1 MVMKQGSF
9 LLRIVLMTVSLALG
23 ILLPLKAVQFCSA
36 FAQEAQNPG
45 LLFYLSGDKG
55 FTADYAAG
63 GDPEPNFLRDVKI
76 IPDGAK
82 GPGFQCENSQL
93 MSYWAPGNIYAERGT
108 LSFFWRSRDPVGK
121 VQFPIFRVGYADHS
135 SWDMVWLRID
145 YNGNGFDAFVTDANL
160 GRARVSYA
168 MPSFPKPDQ
177 WAHLAVAWDE
187 TQGIWFYVNGTLAA
201 KKDTTCV
208 LYSGLDQ
215 FGPHSRIISPYQ
227 VQSEYN
233 FKRGG
238 DIDEIRIY
246 DRMLSPE
253 NIMSLSKGDAP
264 VEIPSLVRDLNN
276 QEWKNEWFLRYGW
289 NRPNDISPALI
300 ESAVSVRKVEIHDVY
315 DIKRWWWKGT
325 DGIRETT
332 WPGVYNRSRI
342 IGRNDYFQLPD
353 WDCYSNSGKSVTFF
367 MPDEPWNHL
376 EISGAAYGTM
386 SLLSYDMEKQANT
399 EKVLFSRPK
408 NQERTFHLLPQP
420 VTGQKIR
427 FDNIEQET
435 PIGELSAYY
444 VTGGREPQGISKLT
458 YTLTGKAEPDNT
470 NLESL
475 IRFINGRYT
484 ADERSIMV
492 ALPGGAPR
500 TTKTSAPSGNM
511 LPLVHILIP
520 CEFRGGLTMK
530 DFTRFSYTWENMNAG
545 LDGIAIDIPPLS
557 VKPTHGDYFP
567 LNIQVKDP
575 IWPYRNLFDFT
586 FSVVPGQK
594 KTLWMDTRDR
604 ILPNGKSLYITIA
617 GAGADFGPASLEGAQ
632 IRLVFKPRED
642 ASPEHEL
649 DRFTQVRDNYAHLV
663 EEYPNSRRLKLYARF
678 EADCADLLRINP
690 NHYPGLNYWY
700 DNNKEQAHPKFVQP
714 AAPAGVPLWAFRQVE
729 DLKYLK
735 RFVNWWIDNRQIPN
749 GEFGGGL
756 SDDGDLTNW
765 WPGTA
770 LMGCTP
776 DKIKES
782 LLREM
787 EAFYDLGLFT
797 KGLST
802 IQTDELHTYEE
813 GIEVLPQVMLLD
825 YANPKVVERI
835 METSKALEGITGV
848 NKAGHRHIKS
858 SYFSGTKIAEEG
870 VWEWIK
876 PYSHLILH
884 PALALVEYNGN
895 PQAKKLMLELA
906 DGILAHRKKDA
917 QGNYT
922 IDTSINFRTDEG
934 IPSGLG
940 TLTHLFYA
948 AWRWTGDE
956 KYLQPLLDAGPGV
969 LGTIEGNALDTMG
982 KRDTWG
988 RQIAASV
995 TPQSSSD
1002 HSRHIAWQVTGN
1014 KENLE
1019 YYYADQIEDAALR
1032 EYINTEGSLWSD
1044 RVTVSNSELQRSRLG
1059 GVAIVRLGIYPG
1071 HAVSWKFKSPA
1082 SDENLAILI
1091 PDATPTGMKIIAYN
1105 FDNSPVFQAE
1115 MTAWDI
1121 DPGVWEITQ
1130 GVDTDGDDEP
1140 DKGARTWSADL
1151 ERTGTLNIDFAPR
1164 STTILIL
1171 KQKSKGIPYWERPD
1185 LGIGKDDVTVQGN
1198 TVKVRVHS
1206 LGSVDAP
1213 ASTAVIR
1220 DKSGKVIASAS
1231 VPALKAPVDLLP
1243 KTAEV
1248 TFRIPAKTDIEGCE
1262 VCLDP
1267 EKKIKEITVCNN
1279 SVMIEEGTKAKK

>member
-1 MVMKQGSF
+1 MKQGS
-9 LLRIVLMTVSLALG
+9 LLQRIVLLSALMAPGTLLSGTVLHFS
-23 ILLPLKAVQFCSA
+23 SA
-36 FAQEAQNPG
+36 FAYDAKNPG
-45 LLFYLSGDKG
+45 LIFYLSGDKG

-76 IPDGAK
+76 IPNGAK
-82 GPGFQCENSQL
+82 GPGFQCENTQL

-108 LSFFWRSRDPVGK
+108 LAFFWRSRDPVGK

-177 WAHLAVAWDE
+177 WVHLALAWDE
-187 TQGIWFYVNGTLAA
+187 TQGIRFYVNGALAA
-201 KKDTTCV
+201 KKDTTAV
-208 LYSGLDQ
+208 FYTGLDQ

-238 DIDEIRIY
+238 DIDEILIY
-246 DRMLSPE
+246 DRMLSLE
-253 NIMSLSKGDAP
+253 NISGLSKGEIPAD
-264 VEIPSLVRDLNN
+264 IPSLVRDLNN
-276 QEWKNEWFLRYGW
+276 PTWRNEWWLRYGW
-289 NRPNDISPALI
+289 NRPGDVPPALF
-300 ESAVSVRKVEIHDVY
+300 ERTVSVRKVEIHDVY
-315 DIKRWWWKGT
+315 DLKRWWWKGT

-353 WDCYSNSGKSVTFF
+353 WDCYSTSGKSVTFF
-367 MPDEPWNHL
+367 MSDEPWNHL
-376 EISGAAYGTM
+376 EISGAAFGAM
-386 SLLSYDMEKQANT
+386 SLLSFDKEKQANT
-399 EKVLFSRPK
+399 ETVLFSRPK
-408 NQERTFHLLPQP
+408 NQEKTFHRLVQP

-435 PIGELSAYY
+435 PIGELSACY
-444 VTGGREPQGISKLT
+444 VSGGKEPQGIYRLS
-458 YTLTGKAEPDNT
+458 YTVTGKAEPDNG

-475 IRFINGRYT
+475 VRFINGRYM

-500 TTKTSAPSGNM
+500 TPKKTAPAANM

-520 CEFRGGLTMK
+520 CEFRGGIVQK
-530 DFTRFSYTWENMNAG
+530 DYTRFSYTWENMNAG

-557 VKPTHGDYFP
+557 VKPTHGEYFP
-567 LNIQVKDP
+567 MNIQVKDP

-586 FSVVPGQK
+586 FSVKPGEA

-604 ILPNGKSLYITIA
+604 ILPNGKSLYLTIA

-632 IRLVFKPRED
+632 IRLVFKPRKD
-642 ASPEHEL
+642 AAPEHEM

-663 EEYPNSRRLKLYARF
+663 EEYPNSRRLNLFTRF
-678 EADCADLLRINP
+678 ETDAADLLRVNP
-690 NHYPGLNYWY
+690 DHYPGLNYWY
-700 DNNKEQAHPKFVQP
+700 DNNKEQAHPPFVQP
-714 AAPAGVPLWAFRQVE
+714 AAPLGVPLWAFRQVE
-729 DLKYLK
+729 DLRYLK
-735 RFVNWWIDNRQIPN
+735 RFVNWWIDNRQIEN
-749 GEFGGGL
+749 GELGGGL

-765 WPGTA
+765 WPGAA

-776 DKIKES
+776 EKIKDS
-782 LLREM
+782 VLREM
-787 EAFYDLGLFT
+787 DAFYNNGMFT
-797 KGLST
+797 NGLST

-835 METSKALEGITGV
+835 METSKALERITGI
-848 NKAGHRHIKS
+848 NQAGHRHIRS

-876 PYSHLILH
+876 PYSHLVLH
-884 PALALVEYNGN
+884 PALALVEFNGN
-895 PQAKKLMLELA
+895 PRAKKLLLELA

-917 QGNYT
+917 QGNFT
-922 IDTSINFRTDEG
+922 IDTTINFRTDEG
-934 IPSGLG
+934 IPAGLG
-940 TLTHLFYA
+940 ALTHLFYA
-948 AWRWTGDE
+948 AWRWTGDG

-969 LGTIEGNALDTMG
+969 LGSIDGNALDTMG

-995 TPQSSSD
+995 TPQSGSD
-1002 HSRHIAWQVTGN
+1002 HYRHIAWQVTGN
-1014 KENLE
+1014 KQNLE
-1019 YYYADQIEDAALR
+1019 NYYADQIEAAALR
-1032 EYINTEGSLWSD
+1032 EYINTEGSLWTD
-1044 RVTVSNSELQRSRLG
+1044 RVTVANSELQRSRLG
-1059 GVAIVRLGIYPG
+1059 GVAIVRLAIYPG
-1071 HAVSWKFKSPA
+1071 HAVSWKFKAPA
-1082 SDENLAILI
+1082 TDESMAILI
-1091 PDATPTGMKIIAYN
+1091 PNATPTGMKIIAYN
-1105 FDNSPVFQAE
+1105 LDSIPVQAV

-1121 DPGVWEITQ
+1121 EPGSWEITQ
-1130 GVDTDGDDEP
+1130 GIDTNNDDNPEFDP
-1140 DKGARTWSADL
+1140 ATRIVDL
-1151 ERTGTLNIDFAPR
+1151 ERTGSLDITFAPR
-1164 STTILIL
+1164 AATVITLQL
-1171 KQKSKGIPYWERPD
+1171 KSKGTPYWERPD
-1185 LGIGKDDVTVQGN
+1185 IGIGKDDVTVQGN

-1206 LGSVDAP
+1206 LGAADAP
-1213 ASTAVIR
+1213 ATTAVIR
-1220 DKSGKVIASAS
+1220 DRSGKVIASAP

-1248 TFRIPAKTDIEGCE
+1248 AFKIPTGIDLDGGE
-1262 VCLDP
+1262 VYLDP
-1267 EKKIKEITVCNN
+1267 DRKIKEITVCNN
-1279 SVMIEEGTKAKK
+1279 